1 MPHIHGFKCAQ
12 RIEIPGAARFL
23 TFSCHDQRRIF
34 APWSHADQFAQA
46 LCDYAR
52 CGDIKLHAWALM
64 PDHVHMLLT
73 PHGSNL
79 AQSLPLFKQSVARRL
94 AQLDGASIPVW
105 RPGGGYDRTVYSCG
119 EFKEK
124 REYIH
129 RNAVRAGLVATA
141 AEWRWHSWHE
151 QCGKS
156 REDMPRI
163 AAMNAD
169 RLMMARRLWFA
180 RLEGTGASRCD
191 DRGLRG
197 SGTRPPAGG

>member
-52 CGDIKLHAWALM
+52 SGDIELHAWALM

-73 PHGSNL
+73 PHDSNL
-79 AQSLPLFKQSVARRL
+79 AQSLSLFKQSVARRL
-94 AQLDGASIPVW
+94 AQLDGASIPLW

-169 RLMMARRLWFA
+169 RLVMARRLWFA